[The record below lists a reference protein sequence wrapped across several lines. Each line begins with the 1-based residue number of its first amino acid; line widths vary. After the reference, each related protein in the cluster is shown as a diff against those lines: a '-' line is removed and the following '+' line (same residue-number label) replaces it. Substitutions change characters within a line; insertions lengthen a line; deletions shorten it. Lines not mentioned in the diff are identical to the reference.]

1 MLSRFYKILLTIPL
15 IFAVLVTTLAV
26 GQPKP
31 AQKNWLMAMPLDSKE
46 EKFVGA
52 MANQATCEVIAR
64 TLNEWGKVPPVT
76 PLNFYCMAPMV
87 KA

>member
-1 MLSRFYKILLTIPL
+1 MLPKFYKILLTIPL
-15 IFAVLVTTLAV
+15 IFGLLVVTVAS
-26 GQPKP
+26 GQSRPP
-31 AQKNWLMAMPLDSKE
+31 EKNWLMAMPLDSKE

-76 PLNFYCMAPMV
+76 PLKFYCMAPTV